1 MGGRINRF
9 IPNGNVLHYAGL
21 GKCCGW
27 LKSSDMAQLV
37 YTPYY
42 RHDFCNLTKA
52 ECVEIGWLEAQN
64 FLVVNN
70 LPLPM
75 FMNMSEKRKGY
86 CGFYAHRSKTVFV
99 YSPEVAKVS
108 LNPSPGNRQ
117 WSYPGYKVDRT
128 GVGVVCHEV
137 GHHID
142 FTLGIT
148 ARGQFPNH
156 IEKVS
161 SYEPNILESIAETL
175 RIFIL
180 NPCLLHIYA
189 PQRCEFLINTVGLKP
204 SINADWDEVLAMAPD
219 RYREVVYKF
228 ILK

>member
-1 MGGRINRF
+1 
-9 IPNGNVLHYAGL
+9 
-21 GKCCGW
+21 
-27 LKSSDMAQLV
+27 MAQLTH
-37 YTPYY
+37 TPYY
-42 RHDFCNLTKA
+42 QQDFRSLTKA
-52 ECVEIGWLEAQN
+52 ECVEIGWLEAWH
-64 FLVVNN
+64 FLTINN
-70 LPLPM
+70 IQLPR
-75 FMNMSEKRKGY
+75 FMNIPEPRKGY
-86 CGFYAHRSKTVFV
+86 CGVYQHRSKTVCV

-108 LNPSPGNRQ
+108 MRPAPGNRQ
-117 WSYPGYKVDRT
+117 WSYPGYRVDRT

-148 ARGQFPNH
+148 ARRRFPSH

-161 SYEPNILESIAETL
+161 SYEPNVMESIAETL
-175 RIFIL
+175 RVFIL

-189 PQRCEFLINTVGLKP
+189 PQRCEFLINEVGLKP

-219 RYREVVYKF
+219 RYREVVYRF